1 MKETRMTT
9 MDLAA
14 YLKARKALV
23 DAALDA
29 RLPRAEIEP
38 RQVHAAMRYAVLG
51 GGKRLRPILAM
62 AVAEM
67 AGHPPEQVLGSACAI
82 EFVHAASLILDDL
95 PCMDNATVRRNKP
108 CTHVA
113 FGEATALLAVMGL
126 LALAFDQV
134 ASDAAS
140 LGSPAD
146 AGAATHKLAAVIGTA
161 GLVRGQHSDLDL
173 TGRAASL
180 DAIERVQDLKA
191 GSLFLASVR
200 IPAALVGMPERE
212 IACLEVYASSIG
224 LAFQITDDLL
234 DARAES
240 EDAGKGTFV
249 THLGVGG
256 AQRKAEQLVEMAV
269 QALTG
274 FGARGA
280 PLRMLA
286 DYVRTRTQ

>member
-1 MKETRMTT
+1 MTT

-14 YLKARKALV
+14 YLSARKALV

-51 GGKRLRPILAM
+51 RGKRLRPILAM

-67 AGHPPEQVLGSACAI
+67 AGHPPERVLGSACAI

-95 PCMDNATVRRNKP
+95 PCMDNATIRRNKP

-126 LALAFDQV
+126 LALAFDQA
-134 ASDAAS
+134 ASDGAS
-140 LGSPAD
+140 FGSPVDAD
-146 AGAATHKLAAVIGTA
+146 SAIHKLAAIIGTA
-161 GLVRGQHSDLDL
+161 GLVRGQHSDLEL

-180 DAIERVQDLKA
+180 DAIQRVHNLKA
-191 GSLFLASVR
+191 GSLFLAAVR
-200 IPAALVGMPERE
+200 IPAALLGMPERE
-212 IACLEVYASSIG
+212 IACLDAYASSIG
-224 LAFQITDDLL
+224 LAFQVTDDLL

-240 EDAGKGTFV
+240 EDAGKSTFV
-249 THLGVGG
+249 THLGVDG
-256 AQRKAEQLVEMAV
+256 ARRKAEQLVATAIQAV
-269 QALTG
+269 AG
-274 FGARGA
+274 FGECGA
-280 PLRMLA
+280 PLRLLA